1 MFYRPMLAV
10 SVLAAA
16 FVTGCNNPA
25 SKLIG
30 KWEADMSA
38 VMADVQSQVEKSG
51 NPLAGAL
58 AGMMS
63 VVKIEAEF
71 KADGTCTIGGSVLGN
86 SNSAA
91 GKWRYLRSEGDDLVL
106 MIKPDQSGEEKEV
119 RVRIIDND
127 RFEMMADGETGGIQ
141 KLPFKRVVAK

>member
-16 FVTGCNNPA
+16 LVTGCNNPA

-63 VVKIEAEF
+63 MVKIEAEF

-91 GKWRYLRSEGDDLVL
+91 GML

>member
-16 FVTGCNNPA
+16 LVTGCNNPA

-63 VVKIEAEF
+63 MVK
-71 KADGTCTIGGSVLGN
+71 LRPN
-86 SNSAA
+86 SRPTAHVRSAA
-91 GKWRYLRSEGDDLVL
+91 VCWATRTLPRG
-106 MIKPDQSGEEKEV
+106 
-119 RVRIIDND
+119 N
-127 RFEMMADGETGGIQ
+127 GGI
-141 KLPFKRVVAK
+141 